1 MWYNKAMKNY
11 QYRNKKNNLILK
23 LIDIVK
29 KNPEKTIKI
38 VAIILLIIAIIIG
51 LSVIFKTEQKQ
62 KYVEYDGKNI
72 NEVRYPGYKEL
83 IDNLQK
89 NHPNWTF
96 TLFYT
101 KLKWDDV
108 IASEGHK
115 DGQIYPLNLVPDSSD
130 YPSDWKCEIDKNKK
144 YDNGTWLC
152 ASNKAIKCQ
161 MDPRNIL
168 TEEKVFQFK
177 ELEYVEDAQTVS
189 GLMQITNNTFLQGE
203 NIANALIQAGKN
215 ADVDPYFVAS
225 RLIQEQGKKGSTM
238 SKGYQYDENTVVYNP
253 FNIGAIGNS
262 KDEILKNVGE
272 YAYKQG
278 WTSLESAIVGGI
290 EYVKK
295 DYINKGQK
303 TLYLQK
309 FDVVNSD
316 GELYKNQYMQNL
328 LAPESE
334 GKSMLKIYKASNTV
348 DAHLNFIIPL
358 FENMPKQVSEK

>member
-1 MWYNKAMKNY
+1 MWYNKTMKNY
-11 QYRNKKNNLILK
+11 QYRNNKNNLILK

-108 IASEGHK
+108 IANEGHK

-144 YDNGTWLC
+144 YDNIGLY
-152 ASNKAIKCQ
+152 IICQ
-161 MDPRNIL
+161 C
-168 TEEKVFQFK
+168 
-177 ELEYVEDAQTVS
+177 
-189 GLMQITNNTFLQGE
+189 
-203 NIANALIQAGKN
+203 
-215 ADVDPYFVAS
+215 
-225 RLIQEQGKKGSTM
+225 
-238 SKGYQYDENTVVYNP
+238 
-253 FNIGAIGNS
+253 
-262 KDEILKNVGE
+262 
-272 YAYKQG
+272 
-278 WTSLESAIVGGI
+278 IV
-290 EYVKK
+290 
-295 DYINKGQK
+295 
-303 TLYLQK
+303 L
-309 FDVVNSD
+309 
-316 GELYKNQYMQNL
+316 
-328 LAPESE
+328 
-334 GKSMLKIYKASNTV
+334 
-348 DAHLNFIIPL
+348 
-358 FENMPKQVSEK
+358 